1 MAANIMLHLEGTTA
15 LMRMVDGPQRERVA
29 ALQQDRLRNLCRG
42 VKLASSEASAAIVAL
57 NSVGFADED
66 VKRLQDAIIE
76 TIDPLE
82 GVVCS
87 GQKFQNYESL
97 MHFLPQSTWDST
109 SRPDGP
115 LCLFKFLADK
125 LGLDKPNEGTLQV
138 IAIVLLIMSEGQAK
152 VALMTGKSKNEYL
165 KAVKRWWAEFC
176 SKRPRRSEEK
186 LLWVLPASPTFMIPE
201 LAQRAFAQEP
211 AAGTKISVVEFEG
224 VKAGSW
230 MRIHPSKSQAAPP
243 QQLALQVTGGP
254 PSADASQFQMMT
266 MMMTCFKDM
275 LGASR
280 LGQNAAMPVSENL
293 QDSSLQGLR
302 VYTPRPRDREESST
316 VSLSLATPRRDADC
330 QRQLVGLP
338 VGSASVSA
346 SMIMDAEPSAA
357 EGVAK
362 TNGSLAPPSVMDI
375 EDATNRVLDAMA
387 AKSGKAKKENANA
400 KKKKKKEATT
410 PVSKPQNF
418 HDSSDDDDEDDEDG
432 GLPTKKARNT
442 KPKTIAKTAG
452 KRKKAPVAKKAPMKV
467 QHEKSRNQFLVRT
480 VPSKQF
486 KYGKGC
492 AYPSEELARKAADK
506 HALRH

>member
-1 MAANIMLHLEGTTA
+1 MAASIMLHLEGTAA

-29 ALQQDRLRNLCRG
+29 AIQRDRLRSLCRG
-42 VKLASSEASAAIVAL
+42 VKLASSEASAAIVAM

-97 MHFLPQSTWDST
+97 IHFLPQSTWDST

-115 LCLFKFLADK
+115 LCLFKFLADA
-125 LGLDKPNEGTLQV
+125 LGLDKPNEATLQV

-152 VALMTGKSKNEYL
+152 VAMMTGKSKNEYL

-186 LLWVLPASPTFMIPE
+186 LLWVLPASPTFMTPE

-211 AAGTKISVVEFEG
+211 PASTKISVVEFEG

-230 MRIHPSKSQAAPP
+230 MRIHPSKSQAAPQ
-243 QQLALQVTGGP
+243 QQLALQVSGGP

-266 MMMTCFKDM
+266 MMMTCFKEM
-275 LGASR
+275 IGATR
-280 LGQNAAMPVSENL
+280 LGQSAAMPMSENL

-302 VYTPRPRDREESST
+302 LYTPRPRDREESST

-330 QRQLVGLP
+330 QRQLVGL
-338 VGSASVSA
+338 GSASVSA
-346 SMIMDAEPSAA
+346 SMIVDAEPSAA
-357 EGVAK
+357 EGLAI
-362 TNGSLAPPSVMDI
+362 TNESLAPPAVMDI
-375 EDATNRVLDAMA
+375 EDATKRVLNAMA
-387 AKSGKAKKENANA
+387 AKSGKAKKENASA
-400 KKKKKKEATT
+400 KKTKKEATT
-410 PVSKPQNF
+410 PVSKPQTF
-418 HDSSDDDDEDDEDG
+418 HDSSDDDDEDEEDV
-432 GLPTKKARNT
+432 GLPTKKPRTT
-442 KPKTIAKTAG
+442 KPKTIAKTAE
-452 KRKKAPVAKKAPMKV
+452 KKKKLQWRRKP
-467 QHEKSRNQFLVRT
+467 Q
-480 VPSKQF
+480 
-486 KYGKGC
+486 
-492 AYPSEELARKAADK
+492 
-506 HALRH
+506 